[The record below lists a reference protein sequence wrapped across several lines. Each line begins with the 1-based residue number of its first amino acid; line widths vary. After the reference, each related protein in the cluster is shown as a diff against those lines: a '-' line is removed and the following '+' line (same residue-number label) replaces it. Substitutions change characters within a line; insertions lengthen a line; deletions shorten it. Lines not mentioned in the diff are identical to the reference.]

1 MMNTAII
8 DGNDR
13 SDYITG
19 GNCTVHHVTEK
30 ILIIKHKMWEFCVLI
45 LYTNYTRNFQ
55 MYIAKQMYENLRGD
69 NNNISMNR
77 AKKL

>member
-30 ILIIKHKMWEFCVLI
+30 ILIIKHKNVRVLCSYSVHQ
-45 LYTNYTRNFQ
+45 LY
-55 MYIAKQMYENLRGD
+55 
-69 NNNISMNR
+69 
-77 AKKL
+77 KKFSDVYCQTDV